1 MWCMGIFL
9 SVLVPVVIA
18 VFAMQ
23 MERFEDY
30 CTSSVAAPATDAG

>member
-1 MWCMGIFL
+1 MGIFL
-9 SVLVPVVIA
+9 AVLVPVVIA

-30 CTSSVAAPATDAG
+30 CTCPPSQSAAHSS